1 MMRAV
6 RRVLCLFFLMVCGVA
21 SAHKPSDSYLVL
33 NVAGKEVT
41 GQWDIALRDLDVAI
55 GLDQDGNGALT
66 WDEVRGRQDAISAY
80 ALSRLALASGS
91 APCPLHVTA
100 LLLDDH
106 SDGAYAVLRLQASCA
121 ADIAVLD
128 ANYRLLFD
136 IDPQHKGLLRLT
148 ARGQTSTAIFTPDR
162 PQQALQVEGAS
173 RWRQFGDYVVHGIWH
188 IWIGFD
194 HILFLLSLLLPAVL
208 VYGAAGWQGRDTF
221 RGSFIEVLKVVTAF
235 TLAHSVTL
243 TLATLGVVALPSRVV
258 ESAIAASVVLAA
270 LNNIWPVFERRRAI
284 VAFAFGLIH
293 GFGFASVLLDLGL
306 PQSAL
311 LLSLV
316 GFNVGV
322 EIGQLTIVAVF
333 LPLAFAARRT
343 RLYRRVVLVGGSCV
357 ITLIALVWL
366 FERVFD
372 FKIIS

>member
-1 MMRAV
+1 MMRRWLFIALM
-6 RRVLCLFFLMVCGVA
+6 LCAGVA

-33 NVAGKEVT
+33 NVAGREVT

-55 GLDQDGNGALT
+55 GLDQDGNGELT
-66 WDEVRGRQDAISAY
+66 WDEVRARHDAIAAY
-80 ALSRLALASGS
+80 ALARLTLSSAGAS
-91 APCPLHVTA
+91 CPLHVTGQ
-100 LLLDDH
+100 LLDDH
-106 SDGAYAVLRLQASCA
+106 SDGAYAVLRLQATCA
-121 ADIAVLD
+121 ADIVVLD
-128 ANYRLLFD
+128 ARYGLLFD

-148 ARGQTSTAIFTPDR
+148 NKTQTSTAIFTPDN
-162 PQQALQVEGAS
+162 PAQKLQVADAS
-173 RWRQFGDYVVHGIWH
+173 RWRQFADYVQHGVWH

-208 VYGAAGWQGRDTF
+208 VYAAGRWQGRETF
-221 RGSFIEVLKVVTAF
+221 RASFIEVLKVVTAF

-270 LNNIWPVFERRRAI
+270 LNNIWPVFERSRAL

-322 EIGQLTIVAVF
+322 EVGQLAIVAVF

-343 RLYRRVVLVGGSCV
+343 VAYRRVVLLGGSAV
-357 ITLIALVWL
+357 IALVALVWL
-366 FERVFD
+366 VERVGD
-372 FKIIS
+372 VKVIS